1 MTALTVH
8 SATDQ
13 VAALSRSLTS
23 QLEALT
29 TSLQAGS
36 TEQASIRT
44 ATAAELAESLAG
56 RLDALL
62 RALTS

>member
-1 MTALTVH
+1 MTAPTVH

-23 QLEALT
+23 QLEALSA
-29 TSLQAGS
+29 SLRGGF
-36 TEQASIRT
+36 TDQASIRT
-44 ATAAELAESLAG
+44 AIAAEMAESLAG